1 MFTALSRAFSQ
12 AADPAF
18 RRVFF
23 KAFFAALGTFLL
35 LWLGCW
41 FVMDWLGELLRAW
54 LADAQ
59 IWDWLRTILDWL
71 FGAVAF
77 TSVIVASGFLFPA
90 VMVLIMSIFLEEIAE
105 AVENRYYPGLPP
117 ARPQPFREMLW
128 GSLSFALL
136 TLVANLAA
144 LPFYLVFLFLPPLIP
159 FVFYLINGYLLG
171 REYFELVAVRR
182 LDLRSARRLR
192 RAFRGRVLLA
202 GVVIAFFLTLPF
214 INLVMPLVATAFLL
228 HVFERIR
235 ANGRVA
241 AT

>member
-1 MFTALSRAFSQ
+1 MFTSLSRAFAQ
-12 AADPAF
+12 TADPAF

-23 KAFFAALGTFLL
+23 RAFFAALATFLL

-41 FVMDWLGELLRAW
+41 FLMDWLGELLRAW
-54 LADAQ
+54 LAEAQ
-59 IWDWLRTILDWL
+59 VWDWLRTTLDWL

-77 TSVIVASGFLFPA
+77 TSVIVASSFIFPA

-105 AVENRYYPGLPP
+105 AVENRYYPGLPS
-117 ARPQPFREMLW
+117 ARPQPFGEMIW

-144 LPFYLVFLFLPPLIP
+144 LPLYLAFVFIPPLIP
-159 FVFYLINGYLLG
+159 FVFYLLNGYLLG

-182 LDLRSARRLR
+182 LDLRAARRLR
-192 RAFRGRVLLA
+192 RVFRGRVLLA

-214 INLVMPLVATAFLL
+214 VNLVMPLVATAFLL
-228 HVFERIR
+228 HVFEKIR
-235 ANGRVA
+235 TNSRVA
-241 AT
+241 PA